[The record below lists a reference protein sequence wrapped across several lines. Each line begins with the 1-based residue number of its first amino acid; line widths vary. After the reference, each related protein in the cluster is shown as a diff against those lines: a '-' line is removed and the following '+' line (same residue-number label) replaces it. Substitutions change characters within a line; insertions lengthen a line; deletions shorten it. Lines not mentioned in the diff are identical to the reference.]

1 MPEEGTFVQGFII
14 VKLWRLVRVFDLKPG
29 HELLSFSRGQTPV
42 TNQVELVASMMA
54 ELVTSHPQ
62 EPRQNCNLGRR
73 QGNAVA
79 HGGYYTGGVAI
90 RMPTVGCPDC
100 GSDMSLIAG
109 RFGGFYGCSRYPA
122 CRGSHAANSLG
133 EPAGTPADANTRRM
147 RAAVIKVVK
156 AGYLDPAFLLKP
168 ISELTAAECAA
179 ALSNVDQFP
188 EPFTREEQT
197 LWDHL
202 VSEAEAED

>member
-1 MPEEGTFVQGFII
+1 
-14 VKLWRLVRVFDLKPG
+14 
-29 HELLSFSRGQTPV
+29 
-42 TNQVELVASMMA
+42 
-54 ELVTSHPQ
+54 
-62 EPRQNCNLGRR
+62 
-73 QGNAVA
+73 
-79 HGGYYTGGVAI
+79 
-90 RMPTVGCPDC
+90 
-100 GSDMSLIAG
+100 
-109 RFGGFYGCSRYPA
+109 
-122 CRGSHAANSLG
+122 
-133 EPAGTPADANTRRM
+133 M